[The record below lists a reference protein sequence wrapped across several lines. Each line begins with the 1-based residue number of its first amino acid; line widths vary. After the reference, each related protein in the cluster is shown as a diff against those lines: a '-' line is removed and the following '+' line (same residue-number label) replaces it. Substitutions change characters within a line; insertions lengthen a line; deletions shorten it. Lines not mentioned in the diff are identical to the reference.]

1 MTLILDKNIYD
12 SLSNTEKNVVD
23 YLENNQDKIETLS
36 ITSIA
41 NKTFTS
47 VATVSRAIR
56 KLGFDGGITELRYH
70 ITNTNIDKTDN
81 MVKSSSMSDILM
93 KSYRECVLTIDN
105 MSITDILQIV
115 DYIKG
120 ARRIFIFALGSSSLI
135 SSEFRDQLLYL
146 GFNSILINDEVV
158 MARSRFQLKAD
169 DLAIFVT
176 ASNTS
181 PKLYQ
186 MAKSCHTSKTKIV
199 TLTCKDNTNIGSIS
213 DVVVLGHTEPV
224 VDCNIMTT
232 TSRIP
237 LMIILRTIVEY
248 TGM

>member
-1 MTLILDKNIYD
+1 MTLILDKAIYD
-12 SLSNTEKNVVD
+12 SLSNTEKTVVD
-23 YLENNQDKIETLS
+23 YLENNQNKIETLS

-41 NKTFTS
+41 KKTFTS

-70 ITNTNIDKTDN
+70 ITNSNN
-81 MVKSSSMSDILM
+81 EQSESMSNSSNMSDILM

-115 DYIKG
+115 DYIKS
-120 ARRIFIFALGSSSLI
+120 ANRIFIFALGSSSLI
-135 SSEFRDQLLYL
+135 SSDFRDQLLYL
-146 GFNSILINDEVV
+146 GYNSILINDEVV
-158 MARSRFQLKAD
+158 MSRSKFQLSPN

-181 PKLYQ
+181 PKLHK
-186 MAKSCHTSKTKIV
+186 MAKSCVATKTKVV
-199 TLTCKDNTNIGSIS
+199 TLTCKENTNISSIS
-213 DVVVLGHTEPV
+213 DVVILGHTEPV

-237 LMIILRTIVEY
+237 LMIIIRTIVEY
-248 TGM
+248 AGM

>member
-1 MTLILDKNIYD
+1 MTLILDKAIYD
-12 SLSNTEKNVVD
+12 SLSNTEKTVVD
-23 YLENNQDKIETLS
+23 YLENNQNKIETLS

-41 NKTFTS
+41 KKTFTS

-70 ITNTNIDKTDN
+70 ITNSNN
-81 MVKSSSMSDILM
+81 EQSESMSNSSNMSDILM

-115 DYIKG
+115 DYIKS
-120 ARRIFIFALGSSSLI
+120 ANRIFIFALGSSSLI
-135 SSEFRDQLLYL
+135 SSDFRDQLLYL
-146 GFNSILINDEVV
+146 GYNSILINDEVV
-158 MARSRFQLKAD
+158 MSRSKFQLSPN

-181 PKLYQ
+181 PKLYK
-186 MAKSCHTSKTKIV
+186 MAKSCVATKTKVV
-199 TLTCKDNTNIGSIS
+199 TLTCKENTNISSIS
-213 DVVVLGHTEPV
+213 DVVILGHTEPV

-237 LMIILRTIVEY
+237 LMIIIRTIVEY
-248 TGM
+248 AGM

>member
-1 MTLILDKNIYD
+1 MTLILDKAIYD
-12 SLSNTEKNVVD
+12 SLSNTEKTVVD
-23 YLENNQDKIETLS
+23 YLENNQNKIETLS

-41 NKTFTS
+41 KKTFTS

-70 ITNTNIDKTDN
+70 ITNSNN
-81 MVKSSSMSDILM
+81 EQSESMSNSSNMSDILM

-115 DYIKG
+115 DYIKS
-120 ARRIFIFALGSSSLI
+120 ANRIFIFALGSSSLI
-135 SSEFRDQLLYL
+135 SSDFRDQLLYL
-146 GFNSILINDEVV
+146 GYNSILINDEVV
-158 MARSRFQLKAD
+158 MSRSKFQLSPN

-181 PKLYQ
+181 PKLYK
-186 MAKSCHTSKTKIV
+186 MAKFCVATKTKVV
-199 TLTCKDNTNIGSIS
+199 TLTCKENTNISSIS
-213 DVVVLGHTEPV
+213 DIVILGHTEPV

-237 LMIILRTIVEY
+237 LMIIIRTIVEY
-248 TGM
+248 AGM